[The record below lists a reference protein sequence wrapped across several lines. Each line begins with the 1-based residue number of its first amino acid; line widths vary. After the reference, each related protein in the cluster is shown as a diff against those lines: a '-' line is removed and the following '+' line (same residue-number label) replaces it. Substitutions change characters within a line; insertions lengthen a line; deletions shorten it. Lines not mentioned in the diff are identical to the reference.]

1 MRCLISETI
10 YDMDAIVSYVTL
22 YTLRHDNE
30 LFSFSVSGWFL
41 AHGTSC
47 ISTLIQ
53 KNSLSCHSL
62 YSIEASCKSWATSR
76 AYLLRLS
83 DRKFG
88 QSQAKLASSPG
99 S

>member
-53 KNSLSCHSL
+53 KTHCHVIL
-62 YSIEASCKSWATSR
+62 YTQSR
-76 AYLLRLS
+76 LHAKVGLRPELTC
-83 DRKFG
+83 
-88 QSQAKLASSPG
+88 
-99 S
+99 